1 MIKYLLFLLSLS
13 TTLSAQVMLPAY
25 QGIQRP
31 TTNATPGSIVTSGL
45 VFHLDAGNAS
55 SYPGSGTTWYD
66 LSGNGYNGTLGAS
79 TAAPTY
85 SNQNGGSLVFDGSN
99 DYVQTPLT
107 GTFSQITFDYW
118 GFFDDATLST
128 TSRNESAFGD
138 WTSNR
143 VHWGTRW
150 SVGMHWNV
158 NNAWIA
164 VPTTNLR
171 YGWNHFSLIWDNSAS
186 QKLIYI
192 NSILSSSE
200 ATNGNMVLGDF
211 KIGVATNLNAYY
223 RGNISNFRVYN
234 RALSALE
241 IMQNFQA
248 TKTRFGL

>member
-1 MIKYLLFLLSLS
+1 MSYI
-13 TTLSAQVMLPAY
+13 
-25 QGIQRP
+25 
-31 TTNATPGSIVTSGL
+31 N
-45 VFHLDAGNAS
+45 DAGNHRHGMDELAKVHFNRDTIKFKDVV
-55 SYPGSGTTWYD
+55 GT
-66 LSGNGYNGTLGAS
+66 GK
-79 TAAPTY
+79 
-85 SNQNGGSLVFDGSN
+85 
-99 DYVQTPLT
+99 
-107 GTFSQITFDYW
+107 SQITFDYW

-234 RALSALE
+234 RALT
-241 IMQNFQA
+241 A
-248 TKTRFGL
+248 TEVFKNYQTTKARFGL